1 MFIRQ
6 VTSVNY
12 RSVTVSFVPT
22 STSSF
27 FWWNETQRYQ
37 LQDIRNATP
46 DELREMIP
54 SIIKKALKAG
64 GLKAGYSYRF
74 YLYDARFD
82 KSDTYWE
89 LQKLVVKTEMNPL
102 TEELQA
108 VMFDPSVS
116 GNQEG
121 ILVI

>member
-12 RSVTVSFVPT
+12 RSVTVTFVPT
-22 STSSF
+22 TSSSF
-27 FWWNETQRYQ
+27 FWWTETQRYQ
-37 LQDIRNATP
+37 LQDIRNASP
-46 DELREMIP
+46 DELREMLP

-64 GLKAGYSYRF
+64 GLKADYTYRCF
-74 YLYDARFD
+74 LYDARFD
-82 KSDTYWE
+82 KADTYWE
-89 LQKLVVKTEMNPL
+89 IQKLVVKTEMNAL

-108 VMFDPSVS
+108 VMFDPSNT